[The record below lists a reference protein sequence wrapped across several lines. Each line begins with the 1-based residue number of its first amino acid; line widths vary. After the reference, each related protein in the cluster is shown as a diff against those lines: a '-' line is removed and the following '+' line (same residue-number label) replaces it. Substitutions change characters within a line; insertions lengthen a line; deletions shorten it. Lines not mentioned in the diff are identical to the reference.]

1 MDKDEQTA
9 KQYDQRYGTPS
20 LYWTARPSATCYE
33 VLRRMPPD
41 RPVRLLDI
49 GCGEGRNAV
58 FFARNGYHVDAFD
71 ISAKGAKKT
80 ERLATQAGVRLNTF
94 QANVTEFRLS
104 EHYDVLFSTAV
115 FQCVPEAMRGALFEN
130 YKVFTTEGG
139 LNVFSVFVRKP
150 FIGRAPDGDANAHP
164 WRSGELFA
172 HYHDWRIEW
181 CAEEIF
187 DCMSS
192 GVPHQHAV
200 NRIVARKETSQPLD
214 RPDS

>member
-1 MDKDEQTA
+1 MDKDGHTA
-9 KQYDQRYGTPS
+9 KQYDERYASQS

-49 GCGEGRNAV
+49 GCGEGRNAI
-58 FFARNGYHVDAFD
+58 FFARNGYYVDAFD
-71 ISAKGAKKT
+71 VSARGVEKM
-80 ERLATQAGVRLNTF
+80 EYLAAQLGVHLHGF
-94 QANVTEFRLS
+94 HANVNEFRLA
-104 EHYDVLFSTAV
+104 EPYDVLFSTGV
-115 FQCVPEAMRGALFEN
+115 FQCVPEPMRAELFEN
-130 YKVFTTEGG
+130 YKTFTAEGG

-150 FIGRAPDGDANAHP
+150 FIARAPDGDPNAHP
-164 WRSGELFA
+164 WRSGELLTY
-172 HYHDWRIEW
+172 YHDWRIDC